1 MTAYHE
7 DTKITK
13 HTKKASYKNGFVPF
27 VLLRA
32 FVIGSR

>member
-7 DTKITK
+7 DTKTTK
-13 HTKKASYKNGFVPF
+13 HTKKSSYKNAFVPF

-32 FVIGSR
+32 FVIHGR